1 MQCLNLYTLFSLVC
15 VFDFQ
20 TTILKYFVRLQYEIG
35 FCNLRDFPWNIFCGI
50 FHGIFSPL
58 PIQLGKFSWGSALRL
73 WIITGA
79 LLSQHFSVWFIGQM
93 ILHDQTI
100 WLILFRARRTWGYL
114 LICLILNILNWL
126 CLSQSKNSL
135 RHCNKNEW
143 E

>member
-35 FCNLRDFPWNIFCGI
+35 FWNCGI

-58 PIQLGKFSWGSALRL
+58 PVQLAEFSWGSALRL

-79 LLSQHFSVWFIGQM
+79 LLSQHFSVWFIGQI

-100 WLILFRARRTWGYL
+100 WLILLRARGTWGYL

-135 RHCNKNEW
+135 RHCNKNGW